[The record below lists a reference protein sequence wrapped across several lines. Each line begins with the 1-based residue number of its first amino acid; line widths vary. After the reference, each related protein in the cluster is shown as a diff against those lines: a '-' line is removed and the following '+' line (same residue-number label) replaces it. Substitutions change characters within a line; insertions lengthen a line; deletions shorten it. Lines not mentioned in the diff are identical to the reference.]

1 MLVRCSYHVRTT
13 TASFVPGEQ
22 NDCGQ
27 ADFLCGEP
35 NAITFPCCSGGIHL
49 VAFFLKLL
57 GT

>member
-1 MLVRCSYHVRTT
+1 M

-22 NDCGQ
+22 NGCGH
-27 ADFLCGEP
+27 ADFFCGEP
-35 NAITFPCCSGGIHL
+35 NAITFPCCSDGIHL